1 MSGFKLANDSFPRA
15 GRDGQAAPGSN
26 LRPDLRPDGDHA
38 LGLTVHSMPSP
49 QQTLDG
55 DGPRTA
61 TGRWKMILV
70 LLVCA
75 APVIASYFMYYV
87 VRPDGRRNF
96 GELIDPQRP
105 LPDQPVADLA
115 GKASNLRALKGQWLL
130 VSVAGGA
137 CNDACTRHLYLQR
150 QLRESLGK
158 NKDRLDWVWLVSDDQ
173 PVPAKLREAITGV
186 PGGSLNASLSASP
199 GVSLSGA
206 AVLRVPLQ
214 PLGQWLQP
222 APGHQL
228 AEHLYVVD
236 PMGNWMLRFPA
247 GLDLPA
253 AAKAKRDIERLLRA
267 ANSWDQ
273 AGRQP

>member
-15 GRDGQAAPGSN
+15 ERNAATAIGTN
-26 LRPDLRPDGDHA
+26 GEHA

-55 DGPRTA
+55 EVQRTA

-105 LPDQPVADLA
+105 LPDQPVADLEGGA
-115 GKASNLRALKGQWLL
+115 TNLRALKGQWLL
-130 VSVAGGA
+130 VSVAGGTCDEA
-137 CNDACTRHLYLQR
+137 CIRHLYLQR

-173 PVPAKLREAITGV
+173 PVPVKVREAM
-186 PGGSLNASLSASP
+186 GGSL
-199 GVSLSGA
+199 GTA
-206 AVLRVPLQ
+206 AVLRVPQ
-214 PLGQWLQP
+214 QQLGRWLQP
-222 APGHQL
+222 APGRQL
-228 AEHLYVVD
+228 AEHLYLVD

-267 ANSWDQ
+267 SDSWDQ
-273 AGRQP
+273 PGRQP

>member
-15 GRDGQAAPGSN
+15 ELNGPTLS
-26 LRPDLRPDGDHA
+26 RPEGDHA

-49 QQTLDG
+49 QQALNAG
-55 DGPRTA
+55 GQRTA

-105 LPDQPVADLA
+105 LPDQPVVNLA
-115 GKASNLRALKGQWLL
+115 GQASNLRALKGQWLL

-137 CNDACTRHLYLQR
+137 CDDACTRHLYLQR

-173 PVPAKLREAITGV
+173 PVQPKLREAL
-186 PGGSLNASLSASP
+186 GG
-199 GVSLSGA
+199 SLSGA
-206 AVLRVPLQ
+206 AVLRVQ
-214 PLGQWLQP
+214 QQQLGRWLQP
-222 APGHQL
+222 APGHPL
-228 AEHLYVVD
+228 ADHLYVVD

-247 GLDLPA
+247 ALDLPA

-267 ANSWDQ
+267 SDSWDQ
-273 AGRQP
+273 PGRQP